1 MENIMECIWTDK
13 SYYNKG
19 FLFLGLN
26 EPDIDDLLKV
36 AKPRQITAYGT
47 GIFCYYIVSTHT
59 MYTCILTITSVPRV
73 RQIYKCEE
81 EILMLLIQ

>member
-1 MENIMECIWTDK
+1 MPKRRVQKCLRVTCTWIYGNIMECIWTDK

-36 AKPRQITAYGT
+36 AKSRQITAYGT

-59 MYTCILTITSVPRV
+59 MYIHVYL
-73 RQIYKCEE
+73 Q
-81 EILMLLIQ
+81 